1 MGAALVGRVAEVV
14 ALDRLRAGA
23 ERGEGAVALVT
34 GDAGA
39 GKTALVEEAAARA
52 AAAGMV
58 VLTGRADPDE
68 GAPAFWPWTRLLSSA
83 GSIWSSG
90 ASAFPDDRIEPGRLS
105 RPGGGHAS
113 GLAAFPDDRIE
124 PGRLSRPGG
133 GHASGL
139 AAFPDDRIEPGRLP
153 RSGGDHVPGSAAL
166 VGGELGPGLLALSE
180 DGESVAAAR
189 FRAIQRTVAAL
200 REAAGKRS
208 MLLVLED
215 LHWADEGS
223 LGLIRALAREI
234 GRARLLLIGT
244 SRTELDLDGAEV
256 LALEPWDV
264 ATVGAYIDGQGPGR
278 AHGTWA
284 AEVHRLGGGN
294 PLYTRELTRLLIR
307 EGRLARPVGDLEL
320 PAGLR
325 RLVARRTAS
334 LSDACRAMLG
344 MAAACG
350 AEIDVVVLNRA
361 MRAAAA
367 GRAVAEGEA
376 AATRRVAAE
385 GGASAARWVAAEG
398 GAAAETVGGEGALL
412 AEAVSAGVLVDDP
425 WVPARVRFGH
435 ELVREALY
443 AGLDRSERIGVHAAL
458 AEALAASRGGSLAE
472 IARHR
477 VRAVIDAASRERAVV
492 ACVAA
497 AREAGRGLD
506 FREAVHWFGR
516 ALENDPGDAG
526 LRLERAEAAYREGSL
541 DVALADCAAVVD
553 EVGAPAALVVRGV
566 AGPLAPALMRLCE
579 RALDRERGREGEGGG
594 GPEVAKVL
602 AQYAFLLAEEEDPAA
617 ARRIS
622 GEAMR
627 LARASGRADA
637 LVAAVHARHQVL
649 DPGVDGDE
657 VVELGRRSCELAGP
671 GGRPDAEL
679 WGRVWLLDAWLMRGD
694 LNEVEAETARLAGLA
709 DRLGWPVARW
719 HLLRARAAR
728 ALIGGRL
735 DEARRHAEEAREL
748 GERSQDGTAYYL
760 YLAFLCGLS
769 EHTEEWSWANPAD
782 FAGDDMPI
790 AVVQAGLMARGL
802 NDRAAVIECTR
813 RLRVALERIPA
824 DPRRAFVVVMT
835 GELAAWAGDRELVRD
850 CYERALPY
858 AGLYLNSMSSCQG
871 AVDRSL
877 GVMAGA
883 LGRAGEAETHLAA
896 AVAMEERIGAPSFEG
911 LARVAYAR
919 QVRESDPRLSRKLA
933 AGAPRLKGAAELAR
947 DDLTPRER
955 EIAGLVA
962 EGLSNRAVAERL
974 FLSERTVET
983 HVRNILAKLGLSR
996 RTDLRAGSQYRH

>member
-23 ERGEGAVALVT
+23 ERGDGAVALVT
-34 GDAGA
+34 GEAGA

-68 GAPAFWPWTRLLSSA
+68 GAPAFWPWTRLLSSGGA
-83 GSIWSSG
+83 G
-90 ASAFPDDRIEPGRLS
+90 LS
-105 RPGGGHAS
+105 
-113 GLAAFPDDRIE
+113 
-124 PGRLSRPGG
+124 
-133 GHASGL
+133 
-139 AAFPDDRIEPGRLP
+139 
-153 RSGGDHVPGSAAL
+153 
-166 VGGELGPGLLALSE
+166 PGLLSLSE
-180 DGESVAAAR
+180 AGETVAAAR
-189 FRAIQRTVAAL
+189 FRAIQRVVAAL
-200 REAAGKRS
+200 REAAASRP

-223 LGLIRALAREI
+223 LALIRALAREI
-234 GRARLLLIGT
+234 GRERLLLIGT
-244 SRTELDLDGAEV
+244 SRAELDLDGAEV
-256 LALEPWDV
+256 LALEPWDLD
-264 ATVGAYIDGQGPGR
+264 TVGAYLDAQGR
-278 AHGTWA
+278 EKAHGTWA

-294 PLYTRELTRLLIR
+294 PLYTRELTRLLVR
-307 EGRLARPVGDLEL
+307 EGRLGRPVGDLEL
-320 PAGLR
+320 PVGLR
-325 RLVARRTAS
+325 RLVARRTAP
-334 LSDACRAMLG
+334 LSEACREMLG
-344 MAAACG
+344 VAAACG
-350 AEIDVVVLNRA
+350 SELDVIVLQRS
-361 MRAAAA
+361 MRIAAAHRA
-367 GRAVAEGEA
+367 GAGGEA
-376 AATRRVAAE
+376 EVVKDAAAHRAGVGGEAE
-385 GGASAARWVAAEG
+385 AVK
-398 GAAAETVGGEGALL
+398 GAAAHRAGVGGEAEAVKDAAAHRAGVGGEAEAVKGAAAHLPAADEGWAGGGAL
-412 AEAVSAGVLVDDP
+412 AEAVAAGVLVDDP
-425 WVPARVRFGH
+425 WAPARVRFVH

-443 AGLDRSERIGVHAAL
+443 AGLDRGERIRVHAAL
-458 AEALAASRGGSLAE
+458 ADALGESRGGSPAE

-477 VRAVIDAASRERAVV
+477 VRAAVDAASRERAVA

-516 ALENDPGDAG
+516 ALENAPGDAG

-541 DVALADCAAVVD
+541 DLALADCAAVVD
-553 EVGAPAALVVRGV
+553 EVGAPAALVIRGV

-579 RALDRERGREGEGGG
+579 RALERERAREGEDAAGPSEGAAGQSEGAAGQSEGAAGQGEGTAGQGEGAAGQGGGG
-594 GPEVAKVL
+594 GPEIAKVL
-602 AQYAFLLAEEEDPAA
+602 AQYAFLLAEEEDPVA

-627 LARASGRADA
+627 LASASGRADA

-649 DPGVDGDE
+649 DPAVDGDE
-657 VVELGRRSCELAGP
+657 VIELARRSCELAGP

-679 WGRVWLLDAWLMRGD
+679 WGRGWLLDAWLMRGELTEFD
-694 LNEVEAETARLAGLA
+694 AETAKLAGLA

-719 HLLRARAAR
+719 HLFRARAAR

-735 DEARRHAEEAREL
+735 AEAREL
-748 GERSQDGTAYYL
+748 AEQAREAGERDETAYYL

-769 EHTEEWSWANPAD
+769 EHTEDWSWADLAD
-782 FAGDDMPI
+782 FAHEDMPI
-790 AVVQAGLMARGL
+790 AVAQVGLMARGVG
-802 NDRAAVIECTR
+802 DREAGADCTR
-813 RLRVALERIPA
+813 RLRVALERLPA
-824 DPRRAFVVVMT
+824 DPRRPFVVVMT
-835 GELAAWAGDRELVRD
+835 GELAAWTGDRELAGD

-877 GVMAGA
+877 GIMAGA
-883 LGRAGEAETHLAA
+883 LGAAAAAEKHLAS
-896 AVAMEERIGAPSFEG
+896 AVAMEERIGAPSFAAI
-911 LARVAYAR
+911 ARLAYAK

-933 AGAPRLKGAAELAR
+933 AGASHLKGAAELAR

-983 HVRNILAKLGLSR
+983 HVRNILAKLGLAR

>member
-1 MGAALVGRVAEVV
+1 MGAALIGRVAEVV

-58 VLTGRADPDE
+58 VLIGRADPDE
-68 GAPAFWPWTRLLSSA
+68 GAPAFWPWTRLLS
-83 GSIWSSG
+83 
-90 ASAFPDDRIEPGRLS
+90 
-105 RPGGGHAS
+105 PGGGPAS
-113 GLAAFPDDRIE
+113 KIPALPDGLSP
-124 PGRLSRPGG
+124 
-133 GHASGL
+133 
-139 AAFPDDRIEPGRLP
+139 
-153 RSGGDHVPGSAAL
+153 
-166 VGGELGPGLLALSE
+166 ELLTLSE
-180 DGESVAAAR
+180 EGETVAAAR
-189 FRAIQRTVAAL
+189 FRAVQRTVAAL
-200 REAAGKRS
+200 REAAENRP

-223 LGLIRALAREI
+223 LALIGALAREI
-234 GRARLLLIGT
+234 GRARLLLVGT
-244 SRTELDLDGAEV
+244 SRTDLDLDGAEV

-264 ATVGAYIDGQGPGR
+264 AAVGAYVDAQGQGK

-294 PLYTRELTRLLIR
+294 PLYTRELTRLLVR
-307 EGRLARPVGDLEL
+307 EGRLGRPVGDLDL

-325 RLVARRTAS
+325 RLVARRTAA
-334 LSDACRAMLG
+334 LSEACRRMLG
-344 MAAACG
+344 VAAACG
-350 AEIDVVVLNRA
+350 AEIDVVVLDRA
-361 MRAAAA
+361 TSTAAA
-367 GRAVAEGEA
+367 GA
-376 AATRRVAAE
+376 AAR
-385 GGASAARWVAAEG
+385 
-398 GAAAETVGGEGALL
+398 GAAAEGPGAGAAGAAL
-412 AEAVSAGVLVDDP
+412 AEAVGAGVLVDDP
-425 WVPARVRFGH
+425 WVPARVRFVH

-443 AGLDRSERIGVHAAL
+443 AGLDRGERIAVHAAL
-458 AEALAASRGGSLAE
+458 AEALTETKGGSLAE

-477 VRAVIDAASRERAVV
+477 VRAAADAGSREQAVA

-497 AREAGRGLD
+497 ARESVRGLD
-506 FREAVHWFGR
+506 YREAVHWFSR
-516 ALENDPGDAG
+516 ALENAPGDAG

-541 DVALADCAAVVD
+541 DVALADCTAIVD
-553 EVGAPAALVVRGV
+553 EVGAPAALVIRGV

-579 RALDRERGREGEGGG
+579 RALERERAREGDRAREGG
-594 GPEVAKVL
+594 GPEIAKVL
-602 AQYAFLLAEEEDPAA
+602 AQYAFLLADEGDPAE

-627 LARASGRADA
+627 LAQLSGRADA

-649 DPGVDGDE
+649 DPAAEADE
-657 VVELGRRSCELAGP
+657 VVALAERSCELAGP

-679 WGRVWLLDAWLMRGD
+679 WGRVWLLDARLMRGELTEFD
-694 LNEVEAETARLAGLA
+694 AEAARLAGLA

-728 ALIGGRL
+728 ALVGGRL
-735 DEARRHAEEAREL
+735 ADARRYAEQAREL
-748 GERSQDGTAYYL
+748 GERSQDETAYYL

-769 EHTEEWSWANPAD
+769 EHTEDWGWANLAD
-782 FAGDDMPI
+782 FARDDMPI
-790 AVVQAGLMARGL
+790 AVAQVGLMARGIG
-802 NDRAAVIECTR
+802 DREAAAECTR
-813 RLRVALERIPA
+813 RLRVALDRLPA

-835 GELAAWAGDRELVRD
+835 GELAAWTGDRELVAD

-877 GVMAGA
+877 GIMAGA
-883 LGRAGEAETHLAA
+883 LGAAGPAERHLAA
-896 AVAMEERIGAPSFEG
+896 AVAMEERIGAPLFAA

-933 AGAPRLKGAAELAR
+933 AGASPLKSAAELSR

-962 EGLSNRAVAERL
+962 EGLSNRAIAERL

-983 HVRNILAKLGLSR
+983 HVRNVLAKLGLTR
-996 RTDLRAGSQYRH
+996 RTDLRGSSQYRH